1 MSCSSQR
8 QVHAAAADMLKP
20 AVETLRVL
28 KLDCTT
34 LMQGGSK
41 ESVPD
46 SSRTYKPAQV
56 RMPPSAVT
64 LQVCQH

>member
-1 MSCSSQR
+1 MDGCPVTSYSSQR
-8 QVHAAAADMLKP
+8 QVQAAAVDMRKS

-46 SSRTYKPAQV
+46 STRTK
-56 RMPPSAVT
+56 
-64 LQVCQH
+64 